1 MRAKVRELNDAF
13 RTTFRGGRV
22 CTSADVDCLP
32 DDMRTE
38 ICKKVRRFSDF
49 NEENDPYGEHDFGA
63 IDIDAK
69 HKVFWKIDYY
79 DAEGVY
85 GSEDPANPDV
95 TTRVLTI
102 FFADEY

>member
-1 MRAKVRELNDAF
+1 MQSAIRELNDAF

-22 CTSADVDCLP
+22 CLSSGVASLP
-32 DDMRTE
+32 EDTRAE
-38 ICKKVRRFSDF
+38 ILAKVRAFTEFTED
-49 NEENDPYGEHDFGA
+49 NDPYRQHDFGVVE
-63 IDIDAK
+63 IIS
-69 HKVFWKIDYY
+69 HRVFWKIDYY
-79 DAEGVY
+79 DADMLY

>member
-1 MRAKVRELNDAF
+1 MRTKVRELNDAF
-13 RTTFRGGRV
+13 RTNFHDGRI
-22 CTSADVDCLP
+22 SMSSGIAALP

-38 ICKKVRRFSDF
+38 ILGKVRAFGAFTGD
-49 NEENDPYGEHDFGA
+49 NDPYGEHDFGVV
-63 IDIDAK
+63 DIGG

-79 DAEGVY
+79 DADGVF

>member
-1 MRAKVRELNDAF
+1 MRTNVRDLNDAF
-13 RTTFRGGRV
+13 RKTFLGGRV
-22 CTSADVDCLP
+22 CMSSGIASLP
-32 DDMRTE
+32 DDTHTE
-38 ICKKVRRFSDF
+38 ILEKVRTFEDF
-49 NEENDPYGEHDFGA
+49 CEDNDPYGEHDFGA
-63 IDIDAK
+63 VDIDG

-79 DAEGVY
+79 DAEGLN